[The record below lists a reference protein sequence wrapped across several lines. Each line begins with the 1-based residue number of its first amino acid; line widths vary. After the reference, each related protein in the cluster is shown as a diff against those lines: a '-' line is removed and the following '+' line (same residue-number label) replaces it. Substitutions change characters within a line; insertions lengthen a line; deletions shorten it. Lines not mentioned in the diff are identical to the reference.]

1 MTKNVGE
8 GGAST
13 GDRPRD
19 AATALADATAVFEQA
34 RGHLAGC
41 DVDAV
46 QMEAYDLALSWAEL
60 RAAAV
65 ALDAPAAASSDETA
79 FERQLANLFCAEA
92 IANLRNRLGARP
104 AAFGLD
110 GAALGAAP
118 FVGHV
123 GHALSPATLCGIG
136 EALRQRQG
144 RLPADG
150 IDGDHALMRET
161 FRRFAEEQVTPL
173 AESIHRND
181 TMIPDA
187 IIDGLRQL
195 GCFGLSVP
203 ARYGGLQPDDA
214 DDSLGM
220 VLVTEEL
227 SRGSLGAAGS
237 LVTRPEIMAR
247 AVLEGGTEEQKQR
260 WLRGLAAGE
269 PLVAVA
275 VTEPATGSDVASVA
289 LRATPVEIDGERH
302 WRLSGAKTWC
312 TFAGKAGAILLLAR
326 TNPEAKPP
334 HRGLSL
340 FVVEKPSTDDK
351 AFVHR
356 SPLGGTLTG
365 SAIPTIGYRGMH
377 SFELA
382 FEDYVVPHSA
392 LVGEDAG
399 MGRGFY
405 YTMRGFAGGRLQT
418 AARANGLMR
427 AAFEAALRYA
437 EERSVFGRPV
447 ADYPLTQQKLARMAA
462 HIVACRQFCY
472 AVAKRMDSAE
482 GQLEASLAK
491 LLACRAAEWVTREA
505 MQIHGGMG
513 YAEETAVSRYFVDA
527 RVLSI
532 FEGAEETL
540 ALKVIG
546 KALLG

>member
-1 MTKNVGE
+1 MLE
-8 GGAST
+8 ASFFPNRAT
-13 GDRPRD
+13 G
-19 AATALADATAVFEQA
+19 TTSGQIADATALFERA
-34 RGHLAGC
+34 RGHLAGR

-60 RAAAV
+60 RAARV
-65 ALDAPAAASSDETA
+65 VLDALSAAGDDEAA
-79 FERQLANLFCAEA
+79 FERQLAQLFCAEA
-92 IANLRNRLGARP
+92 VANLRGRLGARP

-110 GAALGAAP
+110 GAVLGEGVFADDALLPAALRG
-118 FVGHV
+118 VGEIV
-123 GHALSPATLCGIG
+123 
-136 EALRQRQG
+136 RQRQG
-144 RLPADG
+144 RLPVDG
-150 IDGDHALMRET
+150 IGGDHALMRET
-161 FRRFAEEQVTPL
+161 FRRFAEEQVMPL
-173 AESIHRND
+173 AESIHRD
-181 TMIPDA
+181 DSMIPDS
-187 IIDGLRQL
+187 ILDGLRQL

-247 AVLEGGTEEQKQR
+247 AVLEGGTEEQKKR
-260 WLRGLAAGE
+260 WLPGLAAGD
-269 PLVAVA
+269 PFVAVS

-289 LRATPVEIDGERH
+289 LRATPVDIDGERH
-302 WRLSGAKTWC
+302 WRLTGAKTWC

-326 TNPEAKPP
+326 TNPDAKPP

-356 SPLGGTLTG
+356 NPLGGTLTG
-365 SAIPTIGYRGMH
+365 NAIPTIGYRGMH

-382 FEDYVVPHSA
+382 FADYIVPHSA
-392 LVGEDAG
+392 LVGEDG
-399 MGRGFY
+399 GVGRGFY
-405 YTMRGFAGGRLQT
+405 YTMRGFSGGRLQT

-437 EERSVFGRPV
+437 EERTVFGRRV
-447 ADYPLTQQKLARMAA
+447 ADYPLTLQKLARMAA
-462 HIVACRQFCY
+462 HIAACRRFSY
-472 AVAKRMDSAE
+472 AVAKLMDGGD
-482 GQLEASLAK
+482 GQLEASLVK

>member
-1 MTKNVGE
+1 MTRNEGE

-13 GDRPRD
+13 GDRPAD
-19 AATALADATAVFEQA
+19 ACAPAAALADATALFERA
-34 RGHLAGC
+34 RAHLAGR

-46 QMEAYDLALSWAEL
+46 QMEAYDLALCWAEL
-60 RAAAV
+60 RAAGI
-65 ALDAPAAASSDETA
+65 ALDALGAASSDETA

-110 GAALGAAP
+110 GAALGAAH
-118 FVGHV
+118 FV

-136 EALRQRQG
+136 EALRERQG

-289 LRATPVEIDGERH
+289 LRATPVEIDGVRH

-382 FEDYVVPHSA
+382 FEDYIVPHSA

>member
-1 MTKNVGE
+1 MTRNEGE
-8 GGAST
+8 GEAST

-19 AATALADATAVFEQA
+19 AAAALADATALFERA

-46 QMEAYDLALSWAEL
+46 QIEAYDLALSWAEL
-60 RAAAV
+60 RAAGV
-65 ALDAPAAASSDETA
+65 ALDALGAASSDEAA
-79 FERQLANLFCAEA
+79 FERQLAVLFCAET
-92 IANLRNRLGARP
+92 IASSRNRLGARP
-104 AAFGLD
+104 STFGLD
-110 GAALGAAP
+110 GAALGAAH
-118 FVGHV
+118 FV

-136 EALRQRQG
+136 EALRERQG

-161 FRRFAEEQVTPL
+161 FRRFAEEQVMPL

-289 LRATPVEIDGERH
+289 LRATPVEIDGGRH

-312 TFAGKAGAILLLAR
+312 TFAGKAGATLLLAR
-326 TNPEAKPP
+326 TNPDAKPP

-437 EERSVFGRPV
+437 EERTVFGRPV
-447 ADYPLTQQKLARMAA
+447 ADYPLTQQKLTRMAA
-462 HIVACRQFCY
+462 HIVACRRFSY

>member
-1 MTKNVGE
+1 MNGSLAKGRP
-8 GGAST
+8 ASSSPADVT
-13 GDRPRD
+13 
-19 AATALADATAVFEQA
+19 TLADATALFEQA
-34 RGHLAGC
+34 RAHLAGH

-60 RAAAV
+60 RAARIV
-65 ALDAPAAASSDETA
+65 LDALPVADHAEAA
-79 FERQLANLFCAEA
+79 FERQLAQLFCAEA
-92 IANLRNRLGARP
+92 VSSLRHRLGARP
-104 AAFGLD
+104 VAFGLD
-110 GAALGAAP
+110 AAGLGEGAFGND
-118 FVGHV
+118 
-123 GHALSPATLCGIG
+123 ALSPAVLCRVG
-136 EALRQRQG
+136 ETLRQRQG

-150 IDGDHALMRET
+150 IGGDHALMRET
-161 FRRFAEEQVTPL
+161 FRRFAEEQVMPL
-173 AESIHRND
+173 AESIHRED
-181 TMIPDA
+181 SMIPES
-187 IIDGLRQL
+187 ILDGLRQL

-247 AVLEGGTEEQKQR
+247 AVLEGGTEEQKRR
-260 WLRGLAAGE
+260 WLPGLAAGE
-269 PLVAVA
+269 PLVAVS

-289 LRATPVEIDGERH
+289 LRATPADVDGERR

-326 TNPEAKPP
+326 TNPDARPP

-356 SPLGGTLTG
+356 NPLGGTLTG
-365 SAIPTIGYRGMH
+365 NAIPTIGYRGMH

-382 FEDYVVPHSA
+382 FEDYMVPHSA
-392 LVGEDAG
+392 LVGEDG
-399 MGRGFY
+399 GVGRGFY
-405 YTMRGFAGGRLQT
+405 YTMRGFSGGRLQT

-437 EERSVFGRPV
+437 EERAVFGRPV
-447 ADYPLTQQKLARMAA
+447 ADYPLTLQKLARMAA
-462 HIVACRQFCY
+462 HIAACRRFSY
-472 AVAKRMDSAE
+472 AVAKLMDGGD
-482 GQLEASLAK
+482 GQLEASLVK

>member
-1 MTKNVGE
+1 MIDGAVGK
-8 GGAST
+8 
-13 GDRPRD
+13 
-19 AATALADATAVFEQA
+19 ATALFERA
-34 RGHLAGC
+34 RARLAGR

-46 QMEAYDLALSWAEL
+46 QMEVYDLALSWAEL
-60 RAAAV
+60 RAARV
-65 ALDAPAAASSDETA
+65 VLDALSAGSDDEAA
-79 FERQLANLFCAEA
+79 FERQLAQLFCAEA
-92 IANLRNRLGARP
+92 VANLRSRLGARP

-110 GAALGAAP
+110 AEALGEGV
-118 FVGHV
+118 FTND
-123 GHALSPATLCGIG
+123 ALSPAALCRVG
-136 EALRQRQG
+136 ETVRQRQG

-150 IDGDHALMRET
+150 IGGDHALMRET
-161 FRRFAEEQVTPL
+161 FRRFAEEQVMPL
-173 AESIHRND
+173 AESIHRD
-181 TMIPDA
+181 DSMIPDS
-187 IIDGLRQL
+187 ILDGLRQL

-247 AVLEGGTEEQKQR
+247 AVLEGGTEEQKRR
-260 WLRGLAAGE
+260 WLPGLAAGD
-269 PLVAVA
+269 PLVAVS

-289 LRATPVEIDGERH
+289 LRATPADINGEKH

-326 TNPEAKPP
+326 TNPDAEPP

-356 SPLGGTLTG
+356 NPLGGTLTG
-365 SAIPTIGYRGMH
+365 NAIPTIGYRGMH

-382 FEDYVVPHSA
+382 FADYIVPHSA
-392 LVGEDAG
+392 LVGEDG
-399 MGRGFY
+399 GVGRGFY
-405 YTMRGFAGGRLQT
+405 YTMRGFSGGRLQT

-437 EERSVFGRPV
+437 EERAVFGRPV
-447 ADYPLTQQKLARMAA
+447 ADYPLTLQKLAGMAA
-462 HIVACRQFCY
+462 HIAGCRRFSY
-472 AVAKRMDSAE
+472 AVAKLMDGGD
-482 GQLEASLAK
+482 GQLEASLVK